1 MSVGIKVDALLL
13 TYDEI
18 KEIMDAA
25 EALSDAINDEF
36 YDERGDVRDD
46 KTTEEQTIMILYR
59 VEQPIGEFL
68 KVWSKYTGQVYYRDL
83 KAEQEAKQND

>member
-13 TYDEI
+13 TYGEI

-25 EALSDAINDEF
+25 EALSDAISDEF

-46 KTTEEQTIMILYR
+46 KNIEDRSILVLYR
-59 VEQPIGEFL
+59 VEQPLSEFL
-68 KVWSKYTGQVYYRDL
+68 KVWHKYTGQVYYRDL